1 MIKVTDTISI
11 QESEIEEVFITAG
24 GPGGQHVNK
33 VATAVQIRFDVAGS
47 PSIGED
53 VRARLLKLAGRR
65 LTGDGQVVITARRF
79 RSQARN
85 REEAIE
91 RLVALIREAAAP
103 PEPRRATRV
112 PPSARRRRLQQKR
125 HAAQVKAL
133 RRAPSA
139 ENRGD

>member
-11 QESEIEEVFITAG
+11 QGSEIEEVFITAG

-33 VATAVQIRFDVAGS
+33 VATAVQIRFDAAGS

-91 RLVALIREAAAP
+91 RLVSLIRKAAAP
-103 PEPRRATRV
+103 PEPRKATRI
-112 PPSARRRRLQQKR
+112 PPSARRKRLQQKR

-133 RRAPSA
+133 RRAPSG
-139 ENRGD
+139 ENRGE

>member
-11 QESEIEEVFITAG
+11 QESEIEEIFITAG

-33 VATAVQIRFDVAGS
+33 AATAVQIRFDAAGS
-47 PSIGED
+47 PSIGEE

-65 LTGDGQVVITARRF
+65 LTSEGQIVITARRF

-91 RLVALIREAAAP
+91 RLVSLIRQAAVP
-103 PEPRRATRV
+103 PEPRKPTRV
-112 PPSARRRRLQQKR
+112 PPSARRKRLQRKR

-133 RRAPSA
+133 RRAPSTDNA
-139 ENRGD
+139 GE